1 MLPIS
6 AKDAHASPAD
16 HARCRQM
23 LRVGSGSFNTAA
35 KLLPQRLRDPITVFY
50 AFCRLADDSVDH
62 SRDKKAS
69 LERLK
74 ARVDQCY
81 NGTPIGQPV
90 DRAFTDLLN
99 TRPMPRQIIDLL
111 LEGFEWDTLDHRYR
125 TISDVRAYSVR
136 VASTVGA
143 IVALLLNV
151 RDRDT
156 IDRACSLG
164 VAMQLTNIARDVGED
179 ANAHR
184 LYLPTEWLINAG
196 INPQGF
202 LENPTPNPCIK
213 DCVSRLLEE
222 AQKWYRHAEVGIAR
236 LPRGARAGIYAARY
250 IYAEIGR
257 VIGVNGFD
265 SVTTRAI
272 VSRRRKLSLL
282 LTSCAAATKPCT
294 MRQHTGVPEA
304 QTLVDIATT
313 AANKMPAAPDLT
325 DRMVWAAS
333 ILARP
338 VSRP

>member
-23 LRVGSGSFNTAA
+23 LRVGSGSFNSAA

-50 AFCRLADDSVDH
+50 AFCRLADDCVDH
-62 SRDKKAS
+62 SNDKMAS
-69 LERLK
+69 LERLRS
-74 ARVDQCY
+74 RVDQCY
-81 NGTPIGQPV
+81 SGKPLAQPV

-111 LEGFEWDTLDHRYR
+111 LEGFEWDTLDRRYS
-125 TISDVRAYSVR
+125 TISDVRAYGVR

-143 IVALLLNV
+143 IVALLLGV

-184 LYLPTEWLINAG
+184 LYLPTDWLMEAG
-196 INPQGF
+196 VTPQEFLDNPA
-202 LENPTPNPCIK
+202 PDSRIRA
-213 DCVSRLLEE
+213 CVVGLLEE
-222 AQKWYRHAEVGIAR
+222 AQVWYRHAQAGIAR
-236 LPRGARAGIYAARY
+236 LPRSARAGIYAARY
-250 IYAEIGR
+250 IYADIGR
-257 VIGVNGFD
+257 VIGRNGFD
-265 SVTTRAI
+265 SVTTRAV
-272 VSRRRKLSLL
+272 VSRRRKLFLL
-282 LTSCAAATKPCT
+282 LASCASAVKPST
-294 MRQHTGVPEA
+294 MRQRAGVPEA
-304 QTLVDIATT
+304 QTLVDIATN
-313 AANKMPAAPDLT
+313 AANQMPAEPDLT

-338 VSRP
+338 VSRS